1 MSCSIRM
8 EDIIPEDCPLGKYSC
23 LYCDHFGTVINDK
36 YIECCYEEKSNAKL
50 AVEMT
55 RKEEREKAI
64 KKFREVTCKMGV
76 DISCDNCS
84 STCVIYKFKELLD
97 KQ

>member
-1 MSCSIRM
+1 MKA
-8 EDIIPEDCPLGKYSC
+8 IIKATGE
-23 LYCDHFGTVINDK
+23 TVDVVFESSYVK
-36 YIECCYEEKSNAKL
+36 DGVSL
-50 AVEMT
+50 WT
-55 RKEEREKAI
+55 DGKEEREKAI

-84 STCVIYKFKELLD
+84 SPCVIYKFKELLD

>member
-1 MSCSIRM
+1 MKSLNNLKNETM
-8 EDIIPEDCPLGKYSC
+8 NKED
-23 LYCDHFGTVINDK
+23 
-36 YIECCYEEKSNAKL
+36 
-50 AVEMT
+50 
-55 RKEEREKAI
+55 REKAI
-64 KKFREVTCKMGV
+64 KIFREVTCNTGI

>member
-1 MSCSIRM
+1 MKSETYINQESSTI
-8 EDIIPEDCPLGKYSC
+8 DTFSGKQKFVSVDVA
-23 LYCDHFGTVINDK
+23 LK
-36 YIECCYEEKSNAKL
+36 
-50 AVEMT
+50 AVEMA

>member
-1 MSCSIRM
+1 MI
-8 EDIIPEDCPLGKYSC
+8 EEKYISNI
-23 LYCDHFGTVINDK
+23 IND
-36 YIECCYEEKSNAKL
+36 ILSIVDNAKL

-64 KKFREVTCKMGV
+64 KTFREVTCKMGV